1 MIDAMTTVSSPTD
14 TATTTALQSKLR
26 SLEIALTSMG
36 RVLVAYSGGVDSAML
51 AVAAHRVLGD
61 DAIAVTADSE
71 SYARGEL
78 ETATA
83 IVQQFGIPHRVVHTR
98 ELDNPD
104 YSSNPVNRCYFC
116 KHELFTHLREIA
128 VEEGVEYLLYGQ
140 NADDMGD
147 FRPGAQAAS
156 EFGVRAPLQEAAMTK
171 ADVRALARSWDLPVW
186 DRPATACLSS
196 RFPYGTPVTA
206 RGLRMIDDAERMLR
220 AHGFTQLRIRH
231 HDDIAR
237 IELLPEQMASMLSD
251 APLQAAVAAELA
263 GLGYVMTVL
272 DLRGFRS
279 GSMNEVLTIDPP
291 SVTGTVDA
299 DRRHHL
305 NPLVTT
311 RHGQILVVELADADV
326 SDLIDQEL
334 RARFVQQS
342 TTEPD
347 VHYVG
352 LRLTQAD

>member
-1 MIDAMTTVSSPTD
+1 MMTTTSHAADAVTIA
-14 TATTTALQSKLR
+14 ATLKAKLGAL
-26 SLEIALTSMG
+26 EAALSSMG

-78 ETATA
+78 EAATA
-83 IVQQFGIPHRVVHTR
+83 IVRQFGIPHRVVHTR

-104 YSSNPVNRCYFC
+104 YASNPVNRCYFC
-116 KHELFTHLREIA
+116 KHELFTHMREIA
-128 VEEGVEYLLYGQ
+128 VEEGVDYVLYGQ
-140 NADDMGD
+140 NADDVGD
-147 FRPGAQAAS
+147 FRPGAQAAT

-171 ADVRALARSWDLPVW
+171 ADVRELARGWDIPVW

-206 RGLRMIDDAERMLR
+206 NGLRMIDDAERMLR
-220 AHGFTQLRIRH
+220 EHGFTQLRVRH

-237 IELLPEQMASMLSD
+237 IELMPEQMPLMLSD
-251 APLQAAVAAELA
+251 AALRAAVATELA
-263 GLGYVMTVL
+263 GLGYTLAVL

-279 GSMNEVLTIDPP
+279 GSLNEVLTIDA
-291 SVTGTVDA
+291 STVSSAA
-299 DRRHHL
+299 DTDRLPHQD
-305 NPLVTT
+305 PLAAT
-311 RHGQILVVELADADV
+311 RHGQILVVQLESAHISRLTDT
-326 SDLIDQEL
+326 EF

-342 TTEPD
+342 ISTPD
-347 VHYVG
+347 VHYVA
-352 LRLTQAD
+352 LQLTT